1 VNREKQGAATHTPAD
16 TLEASWY

>member
-1 VNREKQGAATHTPAD
+1 VKGEQGAATHTPAD